1 MNLINLIL
9 RKNKPQQQSNRK
21 FKIRIATDD
30 NGKVHV
36 YDADTNEI
44 LSGISRVGLY
54 VNSRRKAYV
63 ELLVKNVDLDIT
75 TDEIVIN
82 NENTSRND

>member
-1 MNLINLIL
+1 M
-9 RKNKPQQQSNRK
+9 
-21 FKIRIATDD
+21 
-30 NGKVHV
+30 HV